1 MVLCGDEHGT
11 VWAWV
16 LVDVRIV
23 SPFIP
28 VRLFL
33 TGVQLI
39 QAAPLQPNPP
49 PKVHER
55 VITWIEQHPV
65 EAGELITASADG
77 MVKVWRTPS

>member
-1 MVLCGDEHGT
+1 MVLYGRGT
-11 VWAWV
+11 SLMYVHRSFCAR
-16 LVDVRIV
+16 D
-23 SPFIP
+23 
-28 VRLFL
+28 RLTSSFL
-33 TGVQLI
+33 

-77 MVKVWRTPS
+77 TVKVWRTPS